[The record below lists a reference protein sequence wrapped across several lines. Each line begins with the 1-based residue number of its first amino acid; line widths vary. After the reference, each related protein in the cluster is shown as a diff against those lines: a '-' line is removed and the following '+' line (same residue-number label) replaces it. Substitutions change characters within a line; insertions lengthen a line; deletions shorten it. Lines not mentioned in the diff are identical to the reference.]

1 MVDTINPSVT
11 EPAGGEFL
19 IRRNFN
25 APRELVFKAW
35 TETERLT
42 RWWGPKGFTM
52 LSCKLDLR
60 PGGVFLYGMRS
71 PDGHVL

>member
-19 IRRNFN
+19 IRRDFD

-35 TETERLT
+35 TETERLDAVLV
-42 RWWGPKGFTM
+42 GAEG
-52 LSCKLDLR
+52 LHDA
-60 PGGVFLYGMRS
+60 FLQARS
-71 PDGHVL
+71 PAGRRLSLRHEVA